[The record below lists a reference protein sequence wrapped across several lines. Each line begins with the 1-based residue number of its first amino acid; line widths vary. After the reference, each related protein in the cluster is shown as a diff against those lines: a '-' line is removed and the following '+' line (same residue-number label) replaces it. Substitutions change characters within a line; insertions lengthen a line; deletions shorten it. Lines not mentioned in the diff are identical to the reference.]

1 MSVETREWATRESV
15 HELAVDLARL
25 ETKVGESDKR
35 LATKEDLVAVRE
47 DVAVVRSDI
56 RVLRILIIVGWV
68 VSGLTLVI
76 PDDVNLVTLLRLL
89 SGG

>member
-35 LATKEDLVAVRE
+35 LATKEDLARLETKLVRLLL
-47 DVAVVRSDI
+47 SI
-56 RVLRILIIVGWV
+56 GIPLILGMV
-68 VSGLTLVI
+68 LTLYRLFI
-76 PDDVNLVTLLRLL
+76 P
-89 SGG
+89 

>member
-35 LATKEDLVAVRE
+35 LATKEDLARLETKLVRLLL
-47 DVAVVRSDI
+47 SI
-56 RVLRILIIVGWV
+56 GIPLIVGMV
-68 VSGLTLVI
+68 LTLYRLFI
-76 PDDVNLVTLLRLL
+76 P
-89 SGG
+89 

>member
-35 LATKEDLVAVRE
+35 LATKEDL
-47 DVAVVRSDI
+47 AVVRSDI
-56 RVLRILIIVGWV
+56 RMLRILIIVGWV

-76 PDDVNLVTLLRLL
+76 PGYTR
-89 SGG
+89 

>member
-35 LATKEDLVAVRE
+35 LATKEDLAAVH
-47 DVAVVRSDI
+47 SDI